1 MLRKN
6 KRILWLS
13 LFVIG
18 SLSLAPT
25 TWGYYPWPLA
35 PMDIQHNIS
44 ATFCE
49 CREDRDHFHDGVD
62 IPLGYGGAVLSVNDG
77 TVLTVD
83 PSGSN
88 AYIRVGRFCYV
99 HVNPNPDL
107 HVGDSV
113 LEGEVVGTTNEQGHI
128 HFKDGGGASGTN
140 EINALRPDGLSPF
153 VDPYLPTVQTIK
165 FYENGTTNIFPTS
178 KISGL
183 VDIVSRSYD
192 RTDMGP
198 YGSNNGVYS
207 IGWEVFADD
216 GTTSVEGPYFPFTFD
231 TKPSDSYIKNVYFQ
245 GSNTSTYYY
254 IITNQI
260 SHDSFWDSR
269 WVDPGHYVVAV
280 YCCDTRDNW
289 DTTTVWVEVAEQ
301 DVTPPEQPVLLSATG
316 TRDNR
321 LTVTWQANED
331 PELKGYRLYHSYDGI
346 NWSCHYDEEDLSDTS
361 TQLVASPFQNDQDI
375 YFKLTAVDSA
385 AVPNESGG
393 SDIYGTRLTDIKPKV
408 LLVDGFDR
416 TSDSWTKPS
425 HPFALSHARAL
436 DALGM
441 AFDCCANESIIDSSL
456 ALADYDAVVWILG
469 DEGVEDS
476 TFTPAEQSL
485 VTAYLESGG
494 NLFVSGS
501 EVAYDLVELG
511 SPTDTN
517 FFHQVLK
524 ADYVANDAGVNAA
537 EGIGG
542 TIFEDLSFSFD
553 DGTHGIYE
561 ENYPDALATRGNS
574 MVNAMYSGTSYG
586 AGLQYQGPI
595 GLGTQESR
603 LVYLGFPFE
612 TIYPESTRAEVMGRA
627 LEFFTLTTPVEPGT
641 TEDIFVPREFAL
653 HQNYPNPF
661 NPTTSISFTLP
672 GGPHRTTLKI
682 YNVKG
687 QQVRTLVDASLK
699 PGFHTITW
707 DGRDAHGRPVSSGV
721 YLYTLRTGPFVD
733 TQKMVLLK

>member
-1 MLRKN
+1 
-6 KRILWLS
+6 
-13 LFVIG
+13 
-18 SLSLAPT
+18 
-25 TWGYYPWPLA
+25 
-35 PMDIQHNIS
+35 
-44 ATFCE
+44 
-49 CREDRDHFHDGVD
+49 
-62 IPLGYGGAVLSVNDG
+62 
-77 TVLTVD
+77 
-83 PSGSN
+83 
-88 AYIRVGRFCYV
+88 
-99 HVNPNPDL
+99 
-107 HVGDSV
+107 
-113 LEGEVVGTTNEQGHI
+113 
-128 HFKDGGGASGTN
+128 
-140 EINALRPDGLSPF
+140 
-153 VDPYLPTVQTIK
+153 VQTIK
-165 FYENGTTNIFPTS
+165 FYENATTNLFPTS

-183 VDIVSRSYD
+183 VDIVSRAYD

-198 YGSNNGVYS
+198 LGSNNGVYS

-216 GTTSVEGPYFPFTFD
+216 GSTSVQGPYFPFTFD

-254 IITNQI
+254 IVTNQI
-260 SHDSFWDSR
+260 SHDSFWDTR

-301 DVTPPEQPVLLSATG
+301 DVTPPEQPTLLSATG
-316 TRDNR
+316 SRDNR

-346 NWSCHYDEEDLSDTS
+346 NWSCNYDEEDLSDTT
-361 TQLVASPFQNDQDI
+361 TQLVADPFQNNQDI

-393 SDIYGTRLTDIKPKV
+393 SDIYGARLTDIKPKA

-416 TSDSWTKPS
+416 TSDSWTQPS

-441 AFDCCANESIIDSSL
+441 AFDCCANEVVIDGSILLS
-456 ALADYDAVVWILG
+456 DYDAIVWILG
-469 DEGVEDS
+469 DEGPEDS
-476 TFTPAEQSL
+476 TFTPVEQSL

-494 NLFVSGS
+494 NLLVSGS
-501 EVAYDLVELG
+501 EVAYDLVEFG
-511 SPTDTN
+511 SPADTN

-524 ADYVANDAGVNAA
+524 ADFAANDAGVNAV

-561 ENYPDALATRGNS
+561 ENSPDALVARENS

-586 AGLQYQGPI
+586 AALQYQGPI
-595 GLGTQESR
+595 GLGIQESH
-603 LVYLGFPFE
+603 LVYMGFPFE
-612 TIYPESTRAEVMGRA
+612 TIYPESTRIEVIGRVM
-627 LEFFTLTTPVEPGT
+627 EFFTLTTPVEPGT
-641 TEDIFVPREFAL
+641 TEDISMPGEFAL

-661 NPTTSISFTLP
+661 NPATSISFTLP
-672 GGPHRTTLKI
+672 NDPHRTTLKI

-687 QQVRTLVDASLK
+687 QQVRTLVDAPLEQ
-699 PGFHTITW
+699 GFHTVIW
-707 DGRDAHGRPVSSGV
+707 DGRDVHGRPVSSGV
-721 YLYTLRTGPFVD
+721 YLYTLRIGPFVN
-733 TQKMVLLK
+733 TRKMVLLK